1 MKHTYNYLLPH
12 FWPVASLHC
21 TVLWKLEKTEITI
34 IIVAMLKVM
43 FIEFYSSLGAI
54 DFNLWGK
61 YYTTLQNWAYLPF
74 RILDHCLF
82 HYLLARARCIIIY
95 ACGTS
100 RYQATRSVI
109 FCFDYR
115 LLLLKISA
123 KTQSE
128 QEWDFSLVFFG
139 TSVVCLLTCQKA
151 RNCGSSITE

>member
-1 MKHTYNYLLPH
+1 
-12 FWPVASLHC
+12 
-21 TVLWKLEKTEITI
+21 
-34 IIVAMLKVM
+34 M
-43 FIEFYSSLGAI
+43 FIEFYSSLGFI
-54 DFNLWGK
+54 DFNLWGN
-61 YYTTLQNWAYLPF
+61 TTLQNWAYLPF
-74 RILDHCLF
+74 LILDHCLF

-100 RYQATRSVI
+100 MYQATRSVI

-139 TSVVCLLTCQKA
+139 NICRLLVDLPKSEKLWLINHWIGYHSTKLSVVKMCNSDVILYIRVEKKVLYLSTL
-151 RNCGSSITE
+151 I